1 MKLQFLLILT
11 GGRYI
16 MKKYFTKKNKEN
28 NTSEKVAEEIIT
40 DESPPQ
46 RRIQDGISIKKSTRK
61 MNLDRRCENS
71 ERRGSGDPNY
81 KGPSRRY
88 NIDRRLKNKDRR
100 KTDWIFEINS
110 KYIPDHLSLAWWPAF
125 VIYPHQLFYTCPG
138 RG

>member
-1 MKLQFLLILT
+1 
-11 GGRYI
+11 

-28 NTSEKVAEEIIT
+28 NTSEKVAEEINT

-46 RRIQDGISIKKSTRK
+46 RRIQDGIAIKKSTRK

-81 KGPSRRY
+81 TGPSRRY

-100 KTDWIFEINS
+100 NTD
-110 KYIPDHLSLAWWPAF
+110 
-125 VIYPHQLFYTCPG
+125 
-138 RG
+138 